1 MVTGNRNYK
10 NEEKDILDKIK
21 LYKELI
27 DSKKKMLES
36 CKSSGNDWIFF
47 IIVCVFIV
55 NINLKHL
62 FSLFF
67 FEFLEIKSIIKFC
80 LFTNFKISV

>member
-36 CKSSGNDWIFF
+36 CKSSGND
-47 IIVCVFIV
+47 
-55 NINLKHL
+55 
-62 FSLFF
+62 
-67 FEFLEIKSIIKFC
+67 
-80 LFTNFKISV
+80 